1 VLYIFK
7 MVSVLTFLKIVLLI
21 EIIIIVKILPIWIL
35 RHWKIG
41 KINCNVDK

>member
-21 EIIIIVKILPIWIL
+21 VPVNC
-35 RHWKIG
+35 RNVANFDSTSWKIG
-41 KINCNVDK
+41 KIECNLDQ